1 MKKLMFLFPC
11 FLFCIANYANLPK
24 ATTRDYYVI
33 QIFHCSSSNQ
43 VATIDSYLKNT
54 MLPYL
59 HKTGIAKVGVFAPI
73 DNDTAI
79 DKRLFVWI
87 PLSSINELEALEQKI
102 EQLDPMGSDPL
113 IHLENT
119 DSTLPYNR
127 FEKIIT
133 RAFKLQ
139 PNFVTKSNLSKL
151 SSRIYEYRSYESPTE
166 NTLLRKI
173 HMFNEGGEIEMFDR
187 LNFNPI
193 FYSKVIA
200 GSRMPNLI
208 YMTSFNNMDE
218 RNERWKAF
226 FNDPVWKKIAVDP
239 AYLKSVNKSETVL
252 MSARDYADF

>member
-1 MKKLMFLFPC
+1 MKKLLLLIPC
-11 FLFCIANYANLPK
+11 CLLVISNYAIPAK
-24 ATTRDYYVI
+24 ATPRDYYVI
-33 QIFHCSSSNQ
+33 QLFHCAANNQ

-54 MLPYL
+54 LLPYL
-59 HKTGIAKVGVFAPI
+59 HKAGISKVGVFAPI
-73 DNDTAI
+73 DNDTAL
-79 DKRLFVWI
+79 DKRIYVWI
-87 PLSSINELEALEQKI
+87 PLKSINELDALDQRI
-102 EQLDPMGSDPL
+102 ENLDPMGSDPL
-113 IHLENT
+113 IHLDNT
-119 DSTLPYNR
+119 DSSLPYIR
-127 FEKIIT
+127 IEKILT
-133 RAFKLQ
+133 RAFKFQ
-139 PNFVTKSNLSKL
+139 PQYVTKSNLSKS

-166 NTLLRKI
+166 NMHLRKV
-173 HMFNEGGEIEMFDR
+173 HMFNEGGEIAMFDR
-187 LNFNPI
+187 LNFNPV

>member
-1 MKKLMFLFPC
+1 MRKLLFLISC
-11 FLFCIANYANLPK
+11 FLFFSANYANLPK
-24 ATTRDYYVI
+24 TITRDYYVI
-33 QIFHCSSSNQ
+33 QIFHCATKNQ
-43 VATIDSYLKNT
+43 LATIDGYLKNT
-54 MLPYL
+54 LLPYL
-59 HKTGIAKVGVFAPI
+59 HNEGIIKVGVFAPI
-73 DNDTAI
+73 DNDTAV

-87 PLSSINELEALEQKI
+87 PLKSINELDALDQKI
-102 EQLDPMGSDPL
+102 ENLDPMGDDPL
-113 IHLENT
+113 IHLENR
-119 DSTLPYNR
+119 DSSLPYNR

-133 RAFKLQ
+133 RAFKFQ
-139 PNFVTKSNLSKL
+139 PNYVTKTNLTKS
-151 SSRIYEYRSYESPTE
+151 SSRLYEYRSYESPTE
-166 NTLLRKI
+166 DMHLRKV

-187 LNFNPI
+187 LNFNPV

-226 FNDPVWKKIAVDP
+226 FNDPVWKKIVVDP

>member
-1 MKKLMFLFPC
+1 MKKLLFLIHFFLFVS
-11 FLFCIANYANLPK
+11 ANYANLPK

-33 QIFHCSSSNQ
+33 QIFHCSSNNQ
-43 VATIDSYLKNT
+43 VATIDRYLKNT
-54 MLPYL
+54 LLPYL
-59 HKTGIAKVGVFAPI
+59 HTVGIAKVGVFAPI

-87 PLSSINELEALEQKI
+87 PLTSINEIEALEQKI
-102 EQLDPMGSDPL
+102 EKLDPMGNDPL

-119 DSTLPYNR
+119 DSSLPYNR
-127 FEKIIT
+127 IEKILT

-139 PNFVTKSNLSKL
+139 PNYVSKTNLTKSSNRL
-151 SSRIYEYRSYESPTE
+151 YEYRSYESPTE
-166 NTLLRKI
+166 NMLLRKM

-208 YMTSFNNMDE
+208 YMTSFNNMNE

>member
-1 MKKLMFLFPC
+1 MKKLLFAIPC
-11 FLFCIANYANLPK
+11 FLLVITNYANLPK
-24 ATTRDYYVI
+24 APTRDYYVI
-33 QIFHCSSSNQ
+33 QIFHCTSSTQ
-43 VATIDSYLKNT
+43 VTTIDKYLKNT
-54 MLPYL
+54 LLPYL

-79 DKRLFVWI
+79 DKRIFVWI
-87 PLSSINELEALEQKI
+87 PLQSINELEVLEQKI
-102 EQLDPMGSDPL
+102 EQLDPMGMEPV
-113 IHLENT
+113 IHLENA
-119 DSTLPYNR
+119 DSSLPYNR

-139 PNFVTKSNLSKL
+139 PNYVTKSNLSKT
-151 SSRIYEYRSYESPTE
+151 SSRLYEYRSYESPTE
-166 NTLLRKI
+166 NTLLRKM

-193 FYSKVIA
+193 FYSKVVA

-208 YMTSFNNMDE
+208 YMTSFNNMEE

-226 FNDPVWKKIAVDP
+226 FNDPVWKKIVVDP